1 MIVRQLGIDL
11 GTANTLVFVPGQGI
25 IIQEPSVV
33 AVSKPDNKVLAIG
46 KEAKEMAGK
55 TPADIVVYRPLK
67 DGVIA
72 DYRVTQAILRYFI
85 NKACGFWRFLKPDVL
100 VSVPAGSTS
109 TERKAVIDAAREAGA
124 KNTFVVKEP
133 VLAALGAGVP
143 INTASGNMIVNI
155 GGGVAEIAVISLGGV
170 VTWKSIRVA
179 GDKLNQ
185 AIIDYLKKKYNL
197 IIGEKTAEELKI
209 KIGSVMPLPEKEKL
223 TLEIRGQDIVES
235 LPKNLVVSSNDI
247 AVAVQPHLKEIIQ
260 AIKDV
265 LRETP
270 PELAADIV
278 EKGMILTGGGALLR
292 QLDELILKTTGVPA
306 YVADEPLL
314 CVAKGTGIILNNLAI
329 YKRSIQSFR

>member
-1 MIVRQLGIDL
+1 MIIRQLGIDL
-11 GTANTLVFVPGQGI
+11 GTANTLVFVPDQGI
-25 IIQEPSVV
+25 VIQEPSVV

-46 KEAKEMAGK
+46 REAKEMAGK
-55 TPADIVVYRPLK
+55 TPADIIVYRPLK

-72 DYRVTQAILRYFI
+72 DYRVTQSILRYFI

-133 VLAALGAGVP
+133 VLAALGAGIP
-143 INTASGNMIVNI
+143 INTASGNMVVNI
-155 GGGVAEIAVISLGGV
+155 GGGVAEVAVISLGGV
-170 VTWKSIRVA
+170 VTWESIRVA

-185 AIIDYLKKKYNL
+185 AIIDYLKKKHNL
-197 IIGEKTAEELKI
+197 IIGEKTAEDLKI

-223 TLEIRGQDIVES
+223 SMEIRGQDAVES
-235 LPKNLVVSSNDI
+235 LPKNLVLNSNDI
-247 AVAVQPHLKEIIQ
+247 AAALQPHLKEIIQ
-260 AIKDV
+260 AIKNV

-292 QLDELILKTTGVPA
+292 QLDDLILKTIGVPA
-306 YVADEPLL
+306 YIADEPLF
-314 CVAKGTGIILNNLAI
+314 CVAKGTGVILDNLAI